1 MRHAEEVTRLKHYI
15 EEYDFATAREA
26 LRTHFAHCAAWLN
39 HAAPHSTRVDE
50 RDPRALTLRVGVHAF
65 FTFHET
71 PNGLAYTWWYPASP
85 HPVGDHDIVGDPVP
99 VVHEALLQYMRR
111 ARSELG

>member
-1 MRHAEEVTRLKHYI
+1 MRNPLEA
-15 EEYDFATAREA
+15 YDFATARAA
-26 LRTHFAHCAAWLN
+26 LIPHFERCAAWIN
-39 HAAPHSTRVDE
+39 HAAPHSTRIDTS
-50 RDPRALTLRVGVHAF
+50 DPDALTLRVGTRAY

-71 PNGLAYTWWYPASP
+71 LDGSAYTWWYPASP
-85 HPVGDHDIVGDPVP
+85 RPVGDHDIIGDPVP

>member
-1 MRHAEEVTRLKHYI
+1 MRDLLEA
-15 EEYDFATAREA
+15 YDFTTARAA
-26 LRTHFAHCAAWLN
+26 LIEHFERCAAWLN
-39 HAAPHSTRVDE
+39 HAAPHSTHVE
-50 RDPRALTLRVGVHAF
+50 TSDPHALTLRVGTRAY

-71 PNGLAYTWWYPASP
+71 ADGSAYAWWYPASP
-85 HPVGDHDIVGDPVP
+85 RPVSDHDIVGDAAP

>member
-1 MRHAEEVTRLKHYI
+1 MRDPLEP
-15 EEYDFATAREA
+15 YDFATARA
-26 LRTHFAHCAAWLN
+26 TLLTHFERCAAWLN
-39 HAAPHSTRVDE
+39 HEAPHSTRVDAS
-50 RDPRALTLRVGVHAF
+50 DPGALTLRVGTHAY

-71 PNGLAYTWWYPASP
+71 PDGSAYIWWYPASP
-85 HPVGDHDIVGDPVP
+85 RPVSDHDIVGDPVP

>member
-1 MRHAEEVTRLKHYI
+1 MRDPLEA
-15 EEYDFATAREA
+15 YDFATARAA
-26 LRTHFAHCAAWLN
+26 LMEHFDHCAAWLN
-39 HAAPHSTRVDE
+39 HAAPHSTHVDTS
-50 RDPRALTLRVGVHAF
+50 DPTALTLRVGTHAY

-71 PNGLAYTWWYPASP
+71 PDGSAYAWWYPASP
-85 HPVGDHDIVGDPVP
+85 RPVSDHDIVGDPVP